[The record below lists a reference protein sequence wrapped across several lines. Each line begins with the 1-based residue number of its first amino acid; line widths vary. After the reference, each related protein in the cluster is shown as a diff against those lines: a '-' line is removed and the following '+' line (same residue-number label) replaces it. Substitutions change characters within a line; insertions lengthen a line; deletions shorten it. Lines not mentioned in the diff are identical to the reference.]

1 LVTIPGFEFATATRI
16 VFGAGKAR
24 ELPTAARLF
33 GRRPLVATG
42 SSPERHARL
51 IRGFDSAVTFAVTG
65 EPTLA
70 LVRDGVQ
77 LALSA
82 GCDFVVAIG
91 GGSAIDAGKAI
102 AVLAPNSGEPLN
114 YLEVIGQARPIA
126 RDPLPFVAVPTT
138 AGTGSEATRNAVLGS
153 PEHRVKASLRDAR
166 MLPRLAVVDPELALG
181 LPPAITAATGLDA
194 LTQLIEAYT
203 CCRANPMTDALCL
216 EGIRLAAGALRRVY
230 TNGQDLAARTEMSL
244 ASLFSGI
251 ALANAGLGA
260 VHGFAAAIG
269 GIFPAPHG
277 AVCATLL
284 PHVMDANLKAL
295 RKRAP
300 DSDALRRYHVLAR
313 LLTGNP
319 QADATD
325 GASWVRQLAA
335 DLQIPPL
342 RRYGLTNEHLPELVS
357 KAAQASSMKA
367 NPLPLTSGELQNI
380 LLSAL

>member
-1 LVTIPGFEFATATRI
+1 
-16 VFGAGKAR
+16 
-24 ELPTAARLF
+24 
-33 GRRPLVATG
+33 
-42 SSPERHARL
+42 
-51 IRGFDSAVTFAVTG
+51 
-65 EPTLA
+65 
-70 LVRDGVQ
+70 
-77 LALSA
+77 
-82 GCDFVVAIG
+82 
-91 GGSAIDAGKAI
+91 
-102 AVLAPNSGEPLN
+102 
-114 YLEVIGQARPIA
+114 
-126 RDPLPFVAVPTT
+126 
-138 AGTGSEATRNAVLGS
+138 
-153 PEHRVKASLRDAR
+153 
-166 MLPRLAVVDPELALG
+166 
-181 LPPAITAATGLDA
+181 
-194 LTQLIEAYT
+194 
-203 CCRANPMTDALCL
+203 
-216 EGIRLAAGALRRVY
+216 
-230 TNGQDLAARTEMSL
+230 MSL